1 MPLIILFVQTI
12 VFWSLAVILY
22 RFKNRYTLIPLYCYI
37 AIATILTHNLS
48 DLGFGIVTGN
58 WYFFIS
64 SFSFFTTLMLG
75 VFLLYLLEGP
85 RAVRLAF
92 WTIIGVSLFY
102 ILVVYLLGL
111 LTDTSGWVQLNI
123 LTGTTY
129 FWSIFGIIIDIF
141 LLAILWEILAKIK
154 WFPLALRIL
163 ITSATV
169 LIVDTIIFST
179 GVFWGTEIYT
189 SMLKGNI
196 LIRLILAV
204 LTAIV
209 MTILL
214 KSIGFSEEK
223 RNKPE
228 NLFEVLNFKSDLE
241 RKIDTMEEMLEKYK
255 KVEKNF
261 QESQE
266 TYNLALSGSGAGI
279 WDWNV
284 ITNHIKWSPK
294 VYQMLG
300 LEENQLAESLDGFKK
315 ILHPDDYE
323 KTFKIVNDCL
333 QNGTPYE
340 TEYRLKNSSG
350 QYRWFLASGTVK
362 MDKNNKPIR
371 MVGSLIDIDDRKKAE
386 LQLEDKLEELTKLNE
401 AMVGREIKMIELK
414 KEIENLKKLNIKK

>member
-1 MPLIILFVQTI
+1 MPLIILFLQT
-12 VFWSLAVILY
+12 VFFWSLAVILY

-48 DLGFGIVTGN
+48 DLGLGITTGN

-92 WTIIGVSLFY
+92 WIIIGVSLFY
-102 ILVVYLLGL
+102 ILIIYLLGL
-111 LTDTSGWVQLNI
+111 QTKTDNWIQLNI

-129 FWSIFGIIIDIF
+129 FWSILSIIIDIF

-179 GVFWGTEIYT
+179 GVFLGTEIYT

-196 LIRLILAV
+196 LIRLILAI

-228 NLFEVLNFKSDLE
+228 NLLEVLNFKSDLE

-333 QNGTPYE
+333 QNGTAYE
-340 TEYRLKNSSG
+340 TEYRLKNNSG

-386 LQLEDKLEELTKLNE
+386 LQLENKLEELTKLNE

>member
-92 WTIIGVSLFY
+92 WIIIGVSLFY
-102 ILVVYLLGL
+102 ILIIYLLGL
-111 LTDTSGWVQLNI
+111 QTNTDNWIQLNI

-129 FWSIFGIIIDIF
+129 FWSILSIIIDIF

-196 LIRLILAV
+196 LIRLILAI

-241 RKIDTMEEMLEKYK
+241 RKIDTMEEILEKYK

-300 LEENQLAESLDGFKK
+300 LGKNQLAESLDGFKK

>member
-1 MPLIILFVQTI
+1 MII
-12 VFWSLAVILY
+12 
-22 RFKNRYTLIPLYCYI
+22 
-37 AIATILTHNLS
+37 
-48 DLGFGIVTGN
+48 
-58 WYFFIS
+58 
-64 SFSFFTTLMLG
+64 
-75 VFLLYLLEGP
+75 
-85 RAVRLAF
+85 
-92 WTIIGVSLFY
+92 
-102 ILVVYLLGL
+102 YLLGL
-111 LTDTSGWVQLNI
+111 QTNTDNWIQLNI

-129 FWSIFGIIIDIF
+129 FWSILSIIIDIF

-196 LIRLILAV
+196 LIRLILAI

-300 LEENQLAESLDGFKK
+300 LGKNQLAESLDGFKK

-350 QYRWFLASGTVK
+350 QYRWFLASSTVK
-362 MDKNNKPIR
+362 MGKNNKPIR